1 MHAPRQPL
9 VRRRAWL
16 LAALGLLAFG
26 GAEAA
31 APNNTPALM
40 LANVYRPGID
50 LGAYWLSEKY
60 DGVRGFWDGR
70 RLLTR
75 GGTEVQA
82 PAWFTQGWP
91 AEPMD
96 GELWAGR
103 GRFEETV
110 STVRQQTPDDAA
122 WRRIRFMV
130 FDLPAHPGVFSE
142 RLLAYRSLVERTDQ
156 PWVMVVPQERVSS
169 HEALG
174 HRLDRMVRSG
184 GEGLMLH
191 RGDSLYRAVRSD
203 DLLKVK
209 THEDAEAQVL
219 GSVPGRGK
227 YMGAMGALLVQSP
240 DGRRFRIGSG
250 FSDALRKQPPPVGAW
265 VTYRFRGLHD
275 SGLPRFATFLR
286 IRSDAD
292 LSSPVGAQTPALR

>member
-1 MHAPRQPL
+1 M
-9 VRRRAWL
+9 
-16 LAALGLLAFG
+16 AAEPKKA
-26 GAEAA
+26 
-31 APNNTPALM
+31 PALM

-50 LGAYWLSEKY
+50 LGVYWLSEKF

-91 AEPMD
+91 TEPMD

-142 RLLAYRSLVERTDQ
+142 RIQAYRSLVRGLGQ
-156 PWVMVVPQERVSS
+156 SWVLAVPQERVSS

-174 HRLDRMVRSG
+174 QRLDQMVRSG

-191 RGDSLYRAVRSD
+191 RGDSLYHALRSD

-219 GSVPGRGK
+219 ESVPGRGK
-227 YMGAMGALLVQSP
+227 YAGAMGALLVQAP

-250 FSDALRKQPPPVGAW
+250 FSDAQRKQPPQVGTW
-265 VTYRFRGLHD
+265 LTYRYRGLHD

-286 IRSDAD
+286 FRSDAD
-292 LSSPVGAQTPALR
+292 LSLPVGAQPPALR

>member
-1 MHAPRQPL
+1 MGAQGFG
-9 VRRRAWL
+9 RRAGQRR
-16 LAALGLLAFG
+16 ALT
-26 GAEAA
+26 GA
-31 APNNTPALM
+31 PALM
-40 LANVYRPGID
+40 LANVYRPGVP
-50 LGAYWLSEKY
+50 LHAYWLSEKY

-75 GGTEVQA
+75 GGTVVQA

-110 STVRQQTPDDAA
+110 STVRQQTPDDEA

-142 RLLAYRSLVERTDQ
+142 RIVAYRSLVQGMDR
-156 PWVMVVPQERVSS
+156 PWVQAVPQERVSS

-174 HRLDRMVRSG
+174 HRLDQMVRSG

-227 YMGAMGALLVQSP
+227 YVGAMGALLVQSP

-250 FSDALRKQPPPVGAW
+250 FSDALRQQPPPTGTW
-265 VTYRFRGLHD
+265 VTYRYRGLHD

-292 LSSPVGAQTPALR
+292 LSAPVETQPTGLR